1 MQGKKHYYNKF
12 SGRPR
17 GWGSRDH
24 RIGMNKRPLN
34 ERHSWR
40 KVRTCRGGRAPRSP
54 AGGRGT
60 GTPVSRP
67 GRAAASGGG
76 GGLTDGRG
84 AAQERA
90 CTNILAK
97 AHRGKFNIYN

>member
-1 MQGKKHYYNKF
+1 MSNGFLGVVVALHMCARVDMYGFSQGKKHYYNKF
-12 SGRPR
+12 QGRPR

-24 RIGMNKRPLN
+24 RIGTNKRPLN

-40 KVRTCRGGRAPRSP
+40 KVRTRGRVGRR
-54 AGGRGT
+54 
-60 GTPVSRP
+60 
-67 GRAAASGGG
+67 G
-76 GGLTDGRG
+76 GGLTDWRG